1 MKKTLICALFLLV
14 VLGCEK
20 NNEVEELFYT
30 SPALAECYS
39 NTIFDCDGTLGEE
52 YFSCQLDG
60 KDFCRSAGSNDYIS
74 YYRPTLIVIT
84 NGPTLELS
92 QVIGRYCLE
101 FGIRHAEEVKDE
113 EPKLLFNY
121 LSPTPATPREMLD
134 NAFKVGPLRLRDRY
148 NPADTAD
155 VFDLRV
161 AFRCKNG
168 TIDSGFE
175 SGFGAQRNPY
185 LECTRYERFE
195 VDDVIMY
202 DITLKFECDLWRG
215 DHPDTQKL
223 WRRLENGVLAM
234 RFMVNK

>member
-1 MKKTLICALFLLV
+1 MKKTLIFSLFLIAI
-14 VLGCEK
+14 LGCK
-20 NNEVEELFYT
+20 KDNDAEEFFRT
-30 SPALAECYS
+30 PALVECYS
-39 NTIFDCDGTLGEE
+39 NSKFDCGGTLGEE

-84 NGPTLELS
+84 NATLELS
-92 QVIGRYCLE
+92 QAFGRYCLE
-101 FGIRHAEEVKDE
+101 FGIRHTEITKDE
-113 EPKLLFNY
+113 EPKLVFNY
-121 LSPTPATPREMLD
+121 LSPNPATPREMLD

-161 AFRCKNG
+161 AFRCENG
-168 TIDSGFE
+168 TTDAGFE
-175 SGFGAQRNPY
+175 SGYGAQRNPY
-185 LECTRYERFE
+185 LECTRYERVE

-215 DHPDTQKL
+215 SHPDTQKV
-223 WRRLENGVLAM
+223 WRRVKNGVLAM
-234 RFMVNK
+234 RLVVNK